1 MSEKVRKDKIK
12 SFIDLRGLG
21 LEIGPC
27 HNPVTPKSE
36 GFKVHTVDHLDRN
49 GLIEKYRGHNV
60 NLDAIEEV
68 DFIWA
73 GGSLKDVVGVR
84 SKYDWIIASH
94 VVEHLPDL
102 IGFVEDCQSL
112 LKPGGILA
120 LAIPD
125 KRFCFD
131 YLRWPSS
138 TGDLLQAHLGSRTK
152 HTAGQIFDSFS
163 KAAKLDETISWE
175 RGRTGEIKFLH
186 GETFGAQMLDQYR
199 SNGDYVD
206 IHAWVFTPSSFRLIF
221 HELNLMGMLSI
232 NEKAFLETAGCE
244 FFIAFSNETP
254 SVDHNRLA
262 LAKMA
267 IDEIRQTFFP

>member
-1 MSEKVRKDKIK
+1 MSETIRKDKIK
-12 SFIDLRGLG
+12 SFIDPKGLG
-21 LEIGPC
+21 LEIGPS

-36 GFKVHTVDHLDRN
+36 GYKVHTVDHLDRN
-49 GLIEKYRGHNV
+49 GLIDKYQGHNV

-73 GGSLKDVVGVR
+73 GGSLADVVGVR

-102 IGFVEDCQSL
+102 IGFVKDCQSL

-120 LAIPD
+120 LAVPD

-138 TGDLLQAHLGSRTK
+138 TGDLVQAHLDSRTK

-175 RGRTGEIKFLH
+175 KGRAGEIKFLH
-186 GETFGAQMLDQYR
+186 GEDFGAHMLEQYQ
-199 SNGDYVD
+199 SSGEYVD
-206 IHAWVFTPSSFRLIF
+206 IHAWVFTQSSFRLIF
-221 HELNLMGMLSI
+221 HELNAMGMLSI

-244 FFIAFSNETP
+244 FFIAFSNEA
-254 SVDHNRLA
+254 SRGNQNRLA